1 MKMRVFYILAVLAL
15 CFSAGPKGGFAS
27 ENQAYLHYL
36 PDVPL
41 QAGTAELVD
50 EAVLFDK
57 AEGRIIESV
66 VDAGKTPEKQA
77 LNYYSEALPPLGWT
91 PSGRGV
97 FVRNGEQLTVKWEKV
112 PGGAILRLSLW
123 PKQGGKQEKNFQA
136 GGVDKLDR
144 SGSRG
149 LKPPSITE

>member
-1 MKMRVFYILAVLAL
+1 MKTGLLSIAGCLVVLAL
-15 CFSAGPKGGFAS
+15 SPLQVGNAA

-41 QAGTAELVD
+41 QAGTSELVD

-66 VDAGKTPEKQA
+66 VDVGKTPEKQA

-91 PSGRGV
+91 PAGGGV
-97 FVRNGEQLTVKWEKV
+97 FVRNGEQLTVKWEKL
-112 PGGAILRLSLW
+112 PGGAILRLSLS
-123 PKQGGKQEKNFQA
+123 PK
-136 GGVDKLDR
+136 
-144 SGSRG
+144 RG
-149 LKPPSITE
+149 

>member
-1 MKMRVFYILAVLAL
+1 MKMGILSIAACLAVLTLSSPRAG
-15 CFSAGPKGGFAS
+15 SAE

-41 QAGTAELVD
+41 QAGTSELVD

-66 VDAGKTPEKQA
+66 VDVGKTPEKQA

-91 PSGRGV
+91 PSGGGV

-112 PGGAILRLSLW
+112 SGGAILRLSLS
-123 PKQGGKQEKNFQA
+123 PK
-136 GGVDKLDR
+136 
-144 SGSRG
+144 RG
-149 LKPPSITE
+149 

>member
-1 MKMRVFYILAVLAL
+1 MKTPLLSLAASVAILAL
-15 CFSAGPKGGFAS
+15 FPFKGGFAA

-36 PDVPL
+36 PDVPV
-41 QAGTAELVD
+41 QAGTTELVD

-66 VDAGKTPEKQA
+66 VDVGKTPEKQA

-91 PSGRGV
+91 PSGGGV

-112 PGGAILRLSLW
+112 SGGAILRLSLC
-123 PKQGGKQEKNFQA
+123 PKQGGKQEKNFHE

-144 SGSRG
+144 AGSGG